1 MLNNNPNKTV
11 SACAKGMVIS
21 FTDSNK
27 HHFVKF
33 DKQNKKPVHRKH
45 YQETEAPVFNN
56 KQQKMYLEAL
66 YGLSVYPQEMVN
78 RMPRN
83 VVMKIITRC
92 EIVQKV
98 INRWKQEIVN
108 QRVDRLLLNLFPK
121 SPIVKAMVDVKGYD
135 DTIKTR
141 VSFKDLGVDEY
152 KIARKLVDEKLLP
165 QNFFNLV

>member
-1 MLNNNPNKTV
+1 MQKNNPNKTV
-11 SACAKGMVIS
+11 SASATGMVIS

-27 HHFVKF
+27 HQFVRF
-33 DKQNKKPVHRKH
+33 DKPTKPVYRKR

-78 RMPRN
+78 KMPRN
-83 VVMKIITRC
+83 VVMRIITRY

-152 KIARKLVDEKLLP
+152 RIARKLVDEKLLP
-165 QNFFNLV
+165 QNFFNLA